1 MSIFSIIN
9 KSASGMTAERMR
21 MDIIAE
27 NIANVDT
34 TVTDK
39 GGPYRRKMV
48 VFEERRRTEFR
59 IPMNVRDEITGKNAI
74 GEGVRVKKIIEDES
88 PLKYEYN
95 PAHPNADENGYV
107 AKTNVNIIEEMTDM
121 ITATRAYEANVTVIS
136 NAKGMAQAALNIG
149 K

>member
-1 MSIFSIIN
+1 MGIFSIIN

-21 MDIIAE
+21 MDIISE
-27 NIANVDT
+27 NIANADT
-34 TVTDK
+34 TVTEK

-48 VFEERRRTEFR
+48 VFEERKKTEFR
-59 IPMNVRDEITGKNAI
+59 IPMNAREAMSGVNPI
-74 GEGVRVKKIIEDES
+74 GEGVRVRKIIEDDS

-95 PAHPNADENGYV
+95 PTHPNADENGYV
-107 AKTNVNIIEEMTDM
+107 ARPNVNIIEEMTDM

-136 NAKGMAQAALNIG
+136 NAKGMAQSALNIG